1 MDKISASIELTFT
14 DNSLQNGNETC
25 SMLVSKIRSV
35 IGGQTLEK
43 TIPIRWKSW
52 FNELAKVS
60 NEHKMIKLDKLWT
73 INNRFDEKVRLES
86 LKEIK
91 LALNCFSDV
100 RGIHFEEKLCDIV
113 ILAIQWFV
121 DVVSKI
127 MSIPSG
133 TGEIHVAMIN
143 EILLQDN
150 VEIKDIR
157 SNLLSYLEAVGL
169 ASRFP
174 SVDIWY
180 FPILNTRVFSCK
192 DFEIFQ
198 PSPTLSFRF
207 HCCAKF
213 IFNTLVSM
221 CVSKSKW
228 GVLQDGD
235 INCLYQSAAVF
246 VVENHNILLY
256 TYGNEVKVQVLWL
269 KQIQVNRKLTS
280 NAKARICT
288 LLNGMDLWTHEN
300 GISYQIGFACEN
312 GKDNFISFE
321 EVNEMD
327 IIQCPKCPV
336 RSLHTIDVPS
346 IKRFWDFVSIIL

>member
-14 DNSLQNGNETC
+14 DNSLQKGNETC
-25 SMLVSKIRSV
+25 FVLVSKIRSV

-73 INNRFDEKVRLES
+73 INNEFDENVRLES

-91 LALNCFSDV
+91 LALNCLSDV
-100 RGIHFEEKLCDIV
+100 GGIHFEEKLCDIV

-127 MSIPSG
+127 MSIPSE

-143 EILLQDN
+143 EILLLDN
-150 VEIKDIR
+150 VEIYDIR
-157 SNLLSYLEAVGL
+157 LNLLSYLEAVGL

-180 FPILNTRVFSCK
+180 FPTLNTRVFSCQ

-198 PSPTLSFRF
+198 PSSTLSFRF
-207 HCCAKF
+207 NCHAKF

-228 GVLQDGD
+228 AVLQDGD
-235 INCLYQSAAVF
+235 INCLYQSVAVF

-256 TYGNEVKVQVLWL
+256 TYGNEVKVQILWL

-300 GISYQIGFACEN
+300 GFSYQIGFACEN

-321 EVNEMD
+321 EVHEMD

-336 RSLHTIDVPS
+336 RSLHTIDVSS
-346 IKRFWDFVSIIL
+346 IKRFWDFVSIIY